1 MDKKLLLIEL
11 NEFNFDFIKKGIK
24 KYNCPNIKR
33 LFEKKNIKTYT
44 NDALQDYNLDPWVQ
58 WVSVHTGKTSAKH
71 KIHRHGETLRKDI
84 DQIWDKL
91 SKKKICC
98 SIWNPVNGVYR
109 NNKRIKIFFPDPW
122 SFKENPKPKK
132 LQSFLKL
139 PRYYSM
145 NYTDINY
152 TKIIKYFFEFL
163 TPLIFSKSFFNL
175 LKLMPSILP
184 ILIKQGLK
192 NYILFFLIDLINLLV
207 FKNEIKKNFTSFNL
221 IFINS
226 LAHFQHNNWDKKE
239 IEYIYFFF
247 VEKIAK
253 IINQLSKNHNDII
266 ICNGFSQ
273 EKIKPEYI
281 VRNTNPLEFIK
292 SIGIKCKTVK
302 PNMTT
307 GGTIYF
313 NNKYEKND
321 AKKKLTRL
329 SFFGINI
336 INVEEK
342 KNHIFYDINLRFK
355 KTFSKDLR
363 IYRTSEILKNIITKK
378 KIRKIRINR
387 DKINFSYNL
396 FKKFTLIKTTSKHI
410 NTGNFFYSD
419 FGKKLP
425 GNIANHKIFDLI
437 SDYYLN

>member
-1 MDKKLLLIEL
+1 MNKKLLLVEL

-24 KYNCPNIKR
+24 NYNCPNIKK
-33 LFEKKNIKTYT
+33 LFGKKNIKTYT
-44 NDALQDYNLDPWVQ
+44 NDAIQDYNLDPWVQ
-58 WVSVHTGKTSAKH
+58 WVSIHTGKTSTKH
-71 KIHRHGETLRKDI
+71 KIYRHGETLNKDT

-91 SKKKICC
+91 SKRNIYC
-98 SIWNPVNGVYR
+98 SIWNPMNGVYR
-109 NNKRIKIFFPDPW
+109 KNKNIKIFFPDPW
-122 SFKENPKPKK
+122 SFKENPKPKR
-132 LQSFLKL
+132 LLSFLKL

-145 NYTDINY
+145 NYTDVNY
-152 TKIIKYFFEFL
+152 AKIIKYFFEFL

-184 ILIKQGLK
+184 ILLKHGLK

-253 IINQLSKNHNDII
+253 IINQISKDHNDII
-266 ICNGFSQ
+266 VCNGFSQ

-292 SIGIKCKTVK
+292 SLEIKCKTVK

-321 AKKKLTRL
+321 AKKKLNRV
-329 SFFGINI
+329 SFFGIHFINI
-336 INVEEK
+336 EEK
-342 KNHIFYDINLRFK
+342 KNYIFYDINLRFK
-355 KTFSKDLR
+355 KKFSRDLR
-363 IYRTSEILKNIITKK
+363 NYSINEILKNIISKK
-378 KIRKIRINR
+378 KFR
-387 DKINFSYNL
+387 
-396 FKKFTLIKTTSKHI
+396 T
-410 NTGNFFYSD
+410 
-419 FGKKLP
+419 
-425 GNIANHKIFDLI
+425 
-437 SDYYLN
+437 

>member
-363 IYRTSEILKNIITKK
+363 TYRTSEILKNIITKK
-378 KIRKIRINR
+378 KNPKN
-387 DKINFSYNL
+387 KN
-396 FKKFTLIKTTSKHI
+396 
-410 NTGNFFYSD
+410 
-419 FGKKLP
+419 
-425 GNIANHKIFDLI
+425 
-437 SDYYLN
+437 

>member
-1 MDKKLLLIEL
+1 MNKKLLLVEL

-24 KYNCPNIKR
+24 NYNCPNIKK
-33 LFEKKNIKTYT
+33 LFGKKNIKTYT
-44 NDALQDYNLDPWVQ
+44 NDAIQDYNLDPWVQ
-58 WVSVHTGKTSAKH
+58 WVSIHTGKTSTKH
-71 KIHRHGETLRKDI
+71 KIYRHGETLNKDT

-91 SKKKICC
+91 SKRNIYC
-98 SIWNPVNGVYR
+98 SIWNPMNGVYR
-109 NNKRIKIFFPDPW
+109 KNKNIKIFFPDPW
-122 SFKENPKPKK
+122 SFKENPKPKR
-132 LQSFLKL
+132 LLSFLKL

-145 NYTDINY
+145 NYTDVNY
-152 TKIIKYFFEFL
+152 AKIIKYFFEFL

-184 ILIKQGLK
+184 ILLKHGLK

-253 IINQLSKNHNDII
+253 IINQISKDHNDII
-266 ICNGFSQ
+266 VCNGFSQ

-292 SIGIKCKTVK
+292 SLEIKCKTVK

-321 AKKKLTRL
+321 AKKKLNRV
-329 SFFGINI
+329 SFFGIHFINI
-336 INVEEK
+336 EEK
-342 KNHIFYDINLRFK
+342 KNYIFYDINLRFK
-355 KTFSKDLR
+355 KKFSRDLR
-363 IYRTSEILKNIITKK
+363 NYSINEILKNIISKK
-378 KIRKIRINR
+378 KIQNIKLNR

-396 FKKFTLIKTTSKHI
+396 FKKFTLIKTTSKHTK
-410 NTGNFFYSD
+410 NGNFFYSN

-425 GNIANHKIFDLI
+425 KKIANHKIFDLI
-437 SDYYLN
+437 TNYY